1 MIVRNINVFIGS
13 LAALLFCVLIPH
25 TAFGQSEKLGDVQ
38 YTPPKGMKKTLKE
51 NVVAFSEVD
60 QTFGKFCIITLYGAT
75 PGTGKPET
83 DFKREW
89 ANLVVKNMKAEPNP
103 ATESTVES
111 GWTATAGGSSIDS
124 DAGKAFALLT
134 VISGGGRTVSIL
146 SVFND
151 QSFMPQLAAF
161 SDSIELGNAVADAP
175 AAQAPANTAA
185 GTSAPLRDS
194 GGHLLIPAPTR
205 QLTVADIVGQWG
217 ESDGINVRYVYRDS
231 GNYAG
236 TDSLHYKSKM
246 TITADGGYYNDFYA
260 IQNGKMIKDKTAGA
274 IAINGRVLSVRQNNL
289 AKYVIRGWLELPDM
303 TILEVCGPWYDD
315 DVIPQAIFDNPAQ
328 GANLDKKWVRKK

>member
-13 LAALLFCVLIPH
+13 LAALLFCVLLPH

-38 YTPPKGMKKTLKE
+38 YTPPKAMKKTLKA
-51 NVVAFSEVD
+51 NIVAFSEVD
-60 QTFGKFCIITLYGAT
+60 QTSGKFCIITLYGAT

-103 ATESTVES
+103 ATESTVEN
-111 GWTATAGGSSIDS
+111 GWTAMAGGASVDT

-146 SVFND
+146 NVFND

-194 GGHLLIPAPTR
+194 AGRLIIPMPTR
-205 QLTVADIVGQWG
+205 QLTVADLAGEWGQD
-217 ESDGINVRYVYRDS
+217 DGINTRYVYRDT
-231 GNYAG
+231 GTYAG
-236 TDSLHYKSKM
+236 ADSLHYSSKM
-246 TITADGGYYNDFYA
+246 TITAGGGYHNDFFGL
-260 IQNGKMIKDKTAGA
+260 QNGRKIKEDTSGTVAVEWPVFFIKQRNT
-274 IAINGRVLSVRQNNL
+274 Q
-289 AKYVIRGWLELPDM
+289 KFVIRGWLELPDM
-303 TILEVCGPWYDD
+303 TILVICGPWYND
-315 DVIPQAIFDNPAQ
+315 DVIPASIFTSDQ
-328 GANLDKKWVRKK
+328 GSNLEAKWVRKK